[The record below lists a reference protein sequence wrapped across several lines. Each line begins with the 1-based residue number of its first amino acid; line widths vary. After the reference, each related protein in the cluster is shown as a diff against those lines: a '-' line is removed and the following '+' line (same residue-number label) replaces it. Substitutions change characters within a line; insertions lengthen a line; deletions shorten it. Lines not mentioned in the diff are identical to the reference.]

1 MGTLAQYRDRPH
13 WSFSAL
19 NQFFNICSLQY
30 AFDRVYRLP
39 KTFTPVS
46 LSFGSAFHRT
56 LEWVGLTRME
66 GRVPAPAETA
76 DLFQSLWTRQT
87 QEDPDLRYDEDMD
100 ADTCAN
106 QGREMAA
113 CIVNNIDP
121 DEEVVSVNEAFAV
134 PLVDAAGVA
143 LETPVIG
150 EIDTVVSKAGRKSL
164 VDWKTSAKRWN
175 KDKATRDWQ
184 PTVFLY
190 GYTQKHAETP
200 EFRFDVVVKNKT
212 PVFEQHVTTRAPDQ
226 FLRLVELAKMAE
238 SMIAAEHFCPSE
250 QSFYCGGC
258 PHQDACK
265 SWHRDRVRVSVR
277 VAA

>member
-1 MGTLAQYRDRPH
+1 MGTLAEYRDRPH

-30 AFDRVYRLP
+30 AFDRVYRLQ
-39 KTFTPVS
+39 KAFTPVS

-76 DLFQSLWTRQT
+76 DLFQALWTRQT
-87 QEDPDLRYDEDMD
+87 QEDTDLKYDEDMD

-121 DEEVVSVNEAFAV
+121 GEEVVTVNEAFAV
-134 PLVDAAGVA
+134 PLVDAMGVS

-150 EIDTVVSKAGRKSL
+150 EIDLVVTKAGSKAL
-164 VDWKTSAKRWN
+164 VDWKTSGRRWP
-175 KDKATRDWQ
+175 KGKADLDWQ

-190 GYTQKHAETP
+190 GYTQKHAQTP

-212 PVFEQHVTTRAPDQ
+212 PVFEQHVTTRDQDQ
-226 FLRLVELAKMAE
+226 FLRLVEFAKLAE
-238 SMIAAEHFCPSE
+238 SMIRAEHFCPSE
-250 QSFYCGGC
+250 QSFFCGGC
-258 PHQDACK
+258 PHQEACK
-265 SWHRDRVRVSVR
+265 SWHRDRARVSVR
-277 VAA
+277 LAA

>member
-1 MGTLAQYRDRPH
+1 MGTLTDYRDRPH

-39 KTFTPVS
+39 KAFTPAS

-66 GRVPAPAETA
+66 GRVPAPSETA

-87 QEDPDLRYDEDMD
+87 QEDADIRYDEDTD
-100 ADTCAN
+100 AGACAN

-113 CIVNNIDP
+113 CIVNNIDAG
-121 DEEVVSVNEAFAV
+121 EEVVAVNEAFAV
-134 PLVDAAGVA
+134 PLVDAMGVA

-150 EIDTVVSKAGRKSL
+150 EIDTVVTKAGRKSL
-164 VDWKTSAKRWN
+164 VDWKTAGRRWP
-175 KDKATRDWQ
+175 KGKADLDWQ

-226 FLRLVELAKMAE
+226 FLRLAELAKLAE
-238 SMIAAEHFCPSE
+238 SMIEAEHFCPNE

-258 PHQDACK
+258 PHQDACR
-265 SWHRDRVRVSVR
+265 SWHRDRAKVRVGM
-277 VAA
+277 AA

>member
-1 MGTLAQYRDRPH
+1 MGTLAEYRDRPH

-30 AFDRVYRLP
+30 SFDRVYRLP

-87 QEDPDLRYDEDMD
+87 QEDSDIRYDEDMD

-121 DEEVVSVNEAFAV
+121 DEAVVSVNEAFAV
-134 PLVDAAGVA
+134 PLVDAMGVA

-175 KDKATRDWQ
+175 KDKAARDWQ

-190 GYTQKHAETP
+190 GYTQKHAQTP

-212 PVFEQHVTTRAPDQ
+212 PVFEQHVTTRGPDQ
-226 FLRLVELAKMAE
+226 FLRLVELAKTAE
-238 SMIAAEHFCPSE
+238 SMIAAGHFCPSE

-265 SWHRDRVRVSVR
+265 SWHRDRTKARVNM
-277 VAA
+277 AA

>member
-1 MGTLAQYRDRPH
+1 MGTLSDYRARPH

-66 GRVPAPAETA
+66 GRTPAPAEAA
-76 DLFQSLWTRQT
+76 DLFQTLWARQT
-87 QEDPDLRYDEDMD
+87 EEDADIRYDEDAD
-100 ADTCAN
+100 AGTCAN

-113 CIVNNIDP
+113 CFVNNIDP
-121 DEEVVSVNEAFAV
+121 EERVVSVSEAFAV
-134 PLVDAAGVA
+134 PLTDAAGIG

-150 EIDTVVSKAGRKSL
+150 EIDCVVAKDGRRTL
-164 VDWKTSAKRWN
+164 VDWKTSGRRWP
-175 KDKATRDWQ
+175 KGKADSDWQ

-190 GYTQKHAETP
+190 GYALKHNETP
-200 EFRFDVVVKNKT
+200 GFRFDVVVKNKT
-212 PVFEQHVTTRAPDQ
+212 PVFEQHATTRTADD
-226 FLRLVELAKMAE
+226 FVRLAEYARLAE
-238 SMIAAEHFCPSE
+238 SMIAAEHFAPNE
-250 QSFYCGGC
+250 QGFYCAGC
-258 PHQDACK
+258 PYQEPCRA
-265 SWHRDRVRVSVR
+265 WHRDWNRVSVR
-277 VAA
+277 LAA